1 MQLLPPVLRLML
13 LPVLNVLGPII
24 IGFSLSMLIP
34 LALSL
39 WKKDGASAG
48 FEIAFCITFF
58 TGLLMWLL
66 TRRYKRELIPR
77 DGFLLVTMA
86 WVLLALAATIPL
98 YVNIEGISF
107 VHAFFEATSGI
118 TTTCGTILS
127 GLDRLPLSVNFWRCF
142 LAWMGGI
149 GILVMAVA
157 VLPLLGVGGSQIFR
171 AESSG
176 PMKEGRLTPRIAD
189 TAKAFYNIYLAIS
202 VACAVCYHFA
212 GMDWDD
218 AIMHTFTTVSLGGY
232 SSHDAGFAYWPG
244 RAVDWV
250 CVVFLLIGGINFS
263 MHFIAWRKLSLKV
276 YLKDVETCGWIGTAA
291 LISIFASFMLV
302 YSKTYTDVY
311 DAIYYGVTNTV
322 FVISTGG
329 FANTNYGEWPLVVQ
343 LMILFGSCF
352 ATCAGSTGGGFKMI
366 RAIALVKQGNLEF
379 KRILHPRMVRPLI
392 IGNKVI
398 DKQIIF
404 SVMAFLM
411 LYTVI
416 ALISTIVFLLSGL
429 DGLTSF
435 SAALACLNNLGPALG
450 SLGPSYNFTSL
461 SDFQVLFCCFL
472 MVIGRLELFTVL
484 VLFTRGFWRA

>member
-1 MQLLPPVLRLML
+1 M
-13 LPVLNVLGPII
+13 
-24 IGFSLSMLIP
+24 
-34 LALSL
+34 
-39 WKKDGASAG
+39 
-48 FEIAFCITFF
+48 
-58 TGLLMWLL
+58 
-66 TRRYKRELIPR
+66 
-77 DGFLLVTMA
+77 
-86 WVLLALAATIPL
+86 
-98 YVNIEGISF
+98 
-107 VHAFFEATSGI
+107 
-118 TTTCGTILS
+118 
-127 GLDRLPLSVNFWRCF
+127 
-142 LAWMGGI
+142 
-149 GILVMAVA
+149 
-157 VLPLLGVGGSQIFR
+157 
-171 AESSG
+171 
-176 PMKEGRLTPRIAD
+176 
-189 TAKAFYNIYLAIS
+189 
-202 VACAVCYHFA
+202 
-212 GMDWDD
+212 
-218 AIMHTFTTVSLGGY
+218 
-232 SSHDAGFAYWPG
+232 
-244 RAVDWV
+244 
-250 CVVFLLIGGINFS
+250 
-263 MHFIAWRKLSLKV
+263 KV
-276 YLKDVETCGWIGTAA
+276 YWKDVETCGWIGTAA

-302 YSKTYTDVY
+302 YSKTYTNVY

-450 SLGPSYNFTSL
+450 SLGPSYNFSAL